1 MILLP
6 LEMGVRKAM
15 QESSKYSELH
25 QKEVAI
31 TEKDLLPILIC
42 SHILSKITG
51 KYLFT
56 SIQADELLWS
66 LNYHN
71 IYFGNLYTF
80 ININYVSYR
89 ETHIDFCDINT
100 YSTQVQYRCPA
111 TKSKIHYKGHFLIG
125 NNILYITAMECT
137 ILWSVVEN
145 LQNINWKDFQNILI
159 DIIASIFLSVEC
171 WPF

>member
-1 MILLP
+1 MSYTASMILLP

-56 SIQADELLWS
+56 SIQAHE
-66 LNYHN
+66 
-71 IYFGNLYTF
+71 
-80 ININYVSYR
+80 
-89 ETHIDFCDINT
+89 
-100 YSTQVQYRCPA
+100 
-111 TKSKIHYKGHFLIG
+111 FL
-125 NNILYITAMECT
+125 
-137 ILWSVVEN
+137 
-145 LQNINWKDFQNILI
+145 
-159 DIIASIFLSVEC
+159 
-171 WPF
+171 